1 MNIKK
6 LWRITLVL
14 LVLVILY
21 SMPTFA
27 EDIVDTSIAEKGVDG
42 IANVASSII
51 ADSFVPMT
59 HYNDED
65 LVVTL
70 VPAYF
75 DIQKAY
81 DDPEVEGKDLTGY
94 SAALGAGYALD
105 DRWMLYG
112 VLAHM
117 NIKGDMEGKFYP
129 DLAPATEYTLNTDY
143 SLTALYGGMGFD
155 LLGDNSTFSI
165 PVYAGLFV
173 ERYDVSLSLPVE
185 SVTGTRVTADDTG
198 YLYGGSLAVA
208 LSWKI
213 MEMFKLTPYY
223 LYSMSFN
230 KPEITAKAS
239 MTVPFSYTASQTMT
253 MDRVNTRMAG
263 LALTWMTTD
272 AFSVSISLG
281 GWLTSATGWYNEKFL
296 NGLEMKSI
304 VVALSYSK

>member
-1 MNIKK
+1 MNIIKIHGIA
-6 LWRITLVL
+6 WIVPVL
-14 LVLVILY
+14 IILFTI
-21 SMPTFA
+21 PAFA
-27 EDIVDTSIAEKGVDG
+27 VDIVDTSAAEKGVDG

-94 SAALGAGYALD
+94 SAALGAGYALS
-105 DRWMLYG
+105 DRCMAYG

-117 NIKGDMEGKFYP
+117 NIKGDMKGKFYP
-129 DLAPATEYTLNTDY
+129 ELISTDELTMATDY
-143 SLTALYGGMGFD
+143 SLTALYGGLGFD
-155 LLGDNSTFSI
+155 LLDDNSTFSI
-165 PVYAGLFV
+165 PVYAGIFV
-173 ERYDVSLSLPVE
+173 ERYDVSVSIPETNNVKFN
-185 SVTGTRVTADDTG
+185 ADDTG

-223 LYSMSFN
+223 LYSISFN
-230 KPEITAKAS
+230 KPEITGTAQNTTFIPPFDKA
-239 MTVPFSYTASQTMT
+239 
-253 MDRVNTRMAG
+253 
-263 LALTWMTTD
+263 
-272 AFSVSISLG
+272 
-281 GWLTSATGWYNEKFL
+281 
-296 NGLEMKSI
+296 
-304 VVALSYSK
+304 

>member
-1 MNIKK
+1 MKR
-6 LWRITLVL
+6 LSRWTAVVL
-14 LVLVILY
+14 LPAFILLF
-21 SMPTFA
+21 SLSIFA
-27 EDIVDTSIAEKGVDG
+27 QQWDSSVAEKGVDG

-59 HYNDED
+59 HYNHED
-65 LVVTL
+65 LVITL

-81 DDPEVEGKDLTGY
+81 DDPEVGGKDLTGY
-94 SAALGAGYALD
+94 SAALGAGYALS
-105 DRWMLYG
+105 DRCMAYG

-129 DLAPATEYTLNTDY
+129 ELSNEKYRLKTDY

-155 LLGDNSTFSI
+155 LLGDNSTLSI
-165 PVYAGLFV
+165 PIYAGVFV
-173 ERYDVSLSLPVE
+173 ERYDVSLSLPEE
-185 SVTGTRVTADDTG
+185 SGYRVTADDTG

-223 LYSMSFN
+223 LYSISFN

-239 MTVPFSYTASQTMT
+239 TSVPFPYTKSQTMT
-253 MDRVNTRMAG
+253 MDRVNAGMAG

-272 AFSVSISLG
+272 AFSVSVSLG
-281 GWLTSATGWYNEKFL
+281 GWLTSQTGWYNEKFL
-296 NGLEMKSI
+296 DGLEMKSI
-304 VVALSYSK
+304 VVALSYTGK